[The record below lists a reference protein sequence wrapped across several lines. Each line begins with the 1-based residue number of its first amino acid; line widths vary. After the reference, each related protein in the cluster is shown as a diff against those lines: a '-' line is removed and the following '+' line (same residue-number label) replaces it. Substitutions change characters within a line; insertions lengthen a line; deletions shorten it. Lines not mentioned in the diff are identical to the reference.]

1 MIRAALIRTMDK
13 VAFDQSGFD
22 QGALVRTMDRDI
34 IDQSGFNQGALEV
47 YLHIR
52 RIEKIRLR
60 PDFFLE
66 PDFKICS
73 P

>member
-1 MIRAALIRTMDK
+1 MIRTTDR
-13 VAFDQSGFD
+13 VAFDQNGSD

-52 RIEKIRLR
+52 RIEKN
-60 PDFFLE
+60 PASAGFLL
-66 PDFKICS
+66 
-73 P
+73 

>member
-52 RIEKIRLR
+52 RIEKNPASAGFFSGARLQNM
-60 PDFFLE
+60 
-66 PDFKICS
+66 
-73 P
+73 

>member
-1 MIRAALIRTMDK
+1 MDK

-34 IDQSGFNQGALEV
+34 IDQSGLIRELGV

-52 RIEKIRLR
+52 KIENPLR
-60 PDFFLE
+60 PDFLE
-66 PDFKICS
+66 
-73 P
+73 